1 MSNIEQ
7 AKQLIADGAF
17 ERLDDLWTDLV
28 TDDSIE
34 LEQYLGIIDA
44 LKVKGKIEQASLL
57 LELLG
62 EHYEARDRLKCAIE
76 VQKSLLRFHEEHPRI
91 RKKLID
97 LYRRQYLK
105 SEHLDDYLRQSGF
118 DSDEPIMKA
127 IHRLEEYLK
136 YDIGKFF
143 FFERYG
149 LGKVVAVVPEKREIV
164 LDFEKKDRHFLS
176 IDVARGLLKPV
187 DRNHFLFLKHAEVEK
202 LRKLAEEKPEEIVVM
217 LLHSIREPMP
227 ASKIKGFLQGII
239 EQTRL
244 NRFWEKTRKILEK
257 HDNIRI
263 AGKTSK
269 TYSYVDTIAD
279 KEDQAIKAFHKAKW
293 EDRYGIAEEY
303 VDKMPDIFNVLIPD
317 LTKLGRQSLKDHP
330 GIALDILMLLQ
341 NRKPDAELAYSI
353 DDLLESHKPA
363 DILQEI
369 TNPKHRGSFLEY
381 VKVKA
386 PDRWQTTAA
395 EIFFGSDDFRI
406 MDAVADHLS
415 DVPQKMEETYQRI
428 LAMPRA
434 YPKQFHWML
443 KKIESGALQDHLKPN
458 LIPRILDCTNYVPG
472 VTAIVKRI
480 LALKNFDLIISG
492 AEEGDAERIHDSIR
506 TSNTLTDHEI
516 SGYLR
521 ILEHHFPNL
530 AEEASDVIYAT
541 EVALARKKRELE
553 HILSVEI
560 PANKKEISSAREF
573 GDLSENFEYKAAKEK
588 QDQLYAKVKN
598 IESELLN
605 TRIIDPHKIN
615 IDKVN
620 VGAVVKLQSTE
631 DDSIVHYTIMGRW
644 DTDLSHNIISNEAPL
659 AQILMGRK
667 CGERVKIDRTEYT
680 IIKISPAL

>member
-1 MSNIEQ
+1 MPNIEQ
-7 AKQLIADGAF
+7 AKRLVAEGAF
-17 ERLDDLWTDLV
+17 DRLDDLWTDLI

-34 LEQYLGIIDA
+34 LEQYLSIIDA
-44 LKVKGKIEQASLL
+44 LKVRGKIEQASLL

-62 EHYEARDRLKCAIE
+62 EHYEDRERLQCAIE
-76 VQKSLLRFHEEHPRI
+76 VQKALLRFHEESPRI
-91 RKKLID
+91 RTKLID

-105 SEHLDDYLRQSGF
+105 SAHLDDYLQQSGF

-176 IDVARGLLKPV
+176 IDVARGLLQPV
-187 DRNHFLFLKHAEVEK
+187 GPNHFLFLKHVEPDR
-202 LRKLAEEKPEEIVVM
+202 LRELAEEKPEEVVVM
-217 LLHSIREPMP
+217 LLQSIREPMP
-227 ASKIKGFLQGII
+227 ASKIKGFLNGII

-244 NRFWEKTRKILEK
+244 NKFWEKTRKSLEK

-269 TYSYVDTIAD
+269 TYSYVDSAAD

-293 EDRYGIAEEY
+293 EDRYGLAEEY
-303 VDKMPDIFNVLIPD
+303 VDKMPSIFNILIPD

-341 NRKPDAELAYSI
+341 DRKPDVDLGYSI

-363 DILQEI
+363 DILQELA
-369 TNPKHRGSFLEY
+369 NAQHRGSFLKY
-381 VKVKA
+381 MKAKA
-386 PDRWQTTAA
+386 PDRWHTTAV
-395 EIFFGSDDFRI
+395 EIFFGSEDFRV

-415 DVPQKMEETYQRI
+415 DAPQKMEEMYQRI

-443 KKIESGALQDHLKPN
+443 KKIESGALQDHLRPN

-480 LALKNFDLIISG
+480 LALKKFDLIISG
-492 AEEGDAERIHDSIR
+492 AEEGDAERIRDAIR
-506 TSNTLTDHEI
+506 DSNTLTDHEI

-530 AEEASDVIYAT
+530 REETADVIYAT
-541 EVALARKKRELE
+541 EAALARKKRELE

-605 TRIIDPHKIN
+605 TRIIAAHKIN
-615 IDKVN
+615 TDTVN
-620 VGAVVKLQSTE
+620 VGAVVTLQSTK
-631 DDSIVHYTIMGRW
+631 DDSIVDYTIMGRW
-644 DTDLSHNIISNEAPL
+644 DTDLSNNIISNEAPL
-659 AQILMGRK
+659 AQIMMGRK
-667 CGERVKIDRTEYT
+667 RGERVKIDRTEYT
-680 IIKISPAL
+680 IIKISKAL

>member
-1 MSNIEQ
+1 MSNIDQ

-17 ERLDDLWTDLV
+17 DRLDDLWTDLI

-34 LEQYLGIIDA
+34 LEQHLSIIDA

-76 VQKSLLRFHEEHPRI
+76 VQKALLRFHEESPRI

-118 DSDEPIMKA
+118 DSGEPIMKA

-149 LGKVVAVVPEKREIV
+149 LGKVVAVVPAKREIV
-164 LDFEKKDRHFLS
+164 LDFEKKDRHFLN

-187 DRNHFLFLKHAEVEK
+187 DRNHFLFLKHAEPGI
-202 LRKLAEEKPEEIVVM
+202 LRKLAEEKPEEVVVM
-217 LLHSIREPMP
+217 LLQSIREPIP
-227 ASKIKGFLQGII
+227 ASKIKGFLQGIV
-239 EQTRL
+239 ETTQL

-269 TYSYVDTIAD
+269 TYSYVDSIAD
-279 KEDQAIKAFHKAKW
+279 KEDQAIKAFQKAKW

-303 VDKMPDIFNVLIPD
+303 VDKMPDIFNILIPD
-317 LTKLGRQSLKDHP
+317 LAKLGRQSLKDHP
-330 GIALDILMLLQ
+330 GIALDILMLLEE
-341 NRKPDAELAYSI
+341 RKPDVELGYSI
-353 DDLLESHKPA
+353 DDLFETHKPET
-363 DILQEI
+363 ILHEM
-369 TNPKHRGSFLEY
+369 TNPQHRGSFLKY
-381 VKVKA
+381 VKAKA
-386 PDRWQTTAA
+386 PDRWHTTAT

-406 MDAVADHLS
+406 MDSVADHLN
-415 DVPQKMEETYQRI
+415 DAPRKMEEIYQRI
-428 LAMPRA
+428 LVMPRA

-443 KKIESGALQDHLKPN
+443 KKIESGALQDHLRPN

-472 VTAIVKRI
+472 ITAIVKRI
-480 LALKNFDLIISG
+480 LTWKNFDLVISQ
-492 AEEGDAERIHDSIR
+492 AEEGEAERIRDSIK
-506 TSNTLTDHEI
+506 TSNTLTDHEV

-530 AEEASDVIYAT
+530 AEEATDVIYAT
-541 EVALARKKRELE
+541 EAALARKKSELE
-553 HILSVEI
+553 NILSVEI
-560 PANKKEISSAREF
+560 PANKKDISSAREF

-615 IDKVN
+615 TDTVN
-620 VGAVVKLQSTE
+620 VGAAVTLQSSE

-644 DTDLSHNIISNEAPL
+644 DTDLSNNIISNEAPL
-659 AQILMGRK
+659 AQIMMGKK
-667 CGERVKIDRTEYT
+667 CGDRVRIDRTEYT
-680 IIKISPAL
+680 IIKISKAL